1 MPHNPKPHM
10 QVLQRQEQVARLYLQ
25 GYTQQQLAAMTGTSQ
40 STIQRDIETIEGQ
53 WQAQALQH
61 HTTRKN
67 KLLAELQ
74 LARAAAWVGW
84 ERSLQLRETTLTE
97 ATEGG
102 AEAPRRKA
110 SVRKEVQAG
119 DCPFLSEIRQSIL
132 DEAKLRGLLPPNKLL
147 VNFEDLTEAQVL
159 RLSRGEPYEHVLQ
172 SSTPPGMA
180 QA

>member
-1 MPHNPKPHM
+1 MPHNPRPD
-10 QVLQRQEQVARLYLQ
+10 LRIIERQAQVARLYAQ
-25 GYTQQQLAAMTGTSQ
+25 GYTQHQLAAMLAVSQ
-40 STIQRDIETIEGQ
+40 PTIARDIEAIERQ

-61 HTTRKN
+61 HSARKN
-67 KLLAELQ
+67 RLLAELQ